1 MKRFFTLALAF
12 ALAHFCIAQTD
23 RNGNPVF
30 NSVTTAAESIGDIEL
45 LANYYTLKNNIE
57 NRGSSV
63 FIAQTPTVRQVREA
77 AVKLPSDFFIL
88 TKGRQMVC
96 MILLAQ
102 LPTRRFVVVTPG
114 TGGQQEHK
122 CRLKGD
128 ITENRARE
136 ILANGYDTST
146 VMEKG
151 YLALGGEKLKVIP
164 NSQIRAEVLKL
175 IRSQKLAEMEA
186 GSTKILS
193 GEEAKAFILAETKEG
208 GMLDFFTPIKG
219 KEYDG
224 VLIKPGVYATKLSVA
239 LYRWGKATAQLGINT
254 VEDAC
259 LIFAEFR
266 GRALNPREKEYIKL
280 GFEEALKGK

>member
-1 MKRFFTLALAF
+1 MKRLFTLAWAF
-12 ALAHFCIAQTD
+12 ALAHCCVAQTD

-30 NSVTTAAESIGDIEL
+30 HSVTTATESIGDVAL

-63 FIAQTPTVRQVREA
+63 FIAQTPTVSQVREA

-96 MILLAQ
+96 MILLAEQ
-102 LPTRRFVVVTPG
+102 PARRFVVVTPQ
-114 TGGQQEHK
+114 TGEQQEHK

-136 ILANGYDTST
+136 ILANGYDAGT
-146 VMEKG
+146 VLEKG
-151 YLALGGEKLKVIP
+151 HLTLGGEKLKVIP
-164 NSQIRAEVLKL
+164 GSQIRAEVLKL
-175 IRSQKLAEMEA
+175 IRSQKLAEREA

-193 GEEAKAFILAETKEG
+193 GQEAKDFILAETKAG
-208 GMLDFFTPIKG
+208 GKLDYFTPIQG

-224 VLIKPGVYATKLSVA
+224 VQIKPGIFSTKLGLA

-254 VEDAC
+254 VEDAL

-266 GRALNPREKEYIKL
+266 GRALNQREKDYIKS
-280 GFEEALKGK
+280 GFEEALKGE